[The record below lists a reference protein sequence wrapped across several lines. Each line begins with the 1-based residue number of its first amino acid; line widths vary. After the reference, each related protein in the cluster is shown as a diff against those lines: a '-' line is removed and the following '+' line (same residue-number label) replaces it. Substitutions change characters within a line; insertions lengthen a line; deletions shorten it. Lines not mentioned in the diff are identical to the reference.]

1 MTNKEVKAILSDMKK
16 NRLYKR
22 VINEI
27 VADSENYNGNNMQER
42 VQARLQDISHGL
54 SSGIV
59 GSMIYYSDTCKYFNR
74 YRKEIEE
81 LWQEFTYSTDMKLTD
96 LNDFDESDPFI
107 RYDHNKNLLAWWSYE
122 EIANELENVLYE

>member
-1 MTNKEVKAILSDMKK
+1 MTNKEVKEIIRDMKK

-27 VADSENYNGNNMQER
+27 VADSENYSGNNMQER
-42 VQARLQDISHGL
+42 LRARLQDIGHGL

-81 LWQEFTYSTDMKLTD
+81 FWEDFAYSTDMKISD
-96 LNDFDESDPFI
+96 LNGFDESDPFI
-107 RYDHNKNLLAWWSYE
+107 RKVTNKNLLAWWSYE
-122 EIANELENVLYE
+122 EIANELENALHE